1 MDNLSVSNV
10 YALVIYQSIVEA
22 AAITVITI
30 IIATDSVTTDTTTE
44 TIMDTITT
52 PDIATT
58 KLIIT
63 SEATTMTKKI
73 PAYRFRTED
82 LQDTPHKLQ
91 EEINNHKHG
100 TRKSPTVETT
110 TKRTLTA
117 S

>member
-1 MDNLSVSNV
+1 MDSQADLCAPRMDNLSVSNV

-82 LQDTPHKLQ
+82 LQDTPPVSYTHL
-91 EEINNHKHG
+91 
-100 TRKSPTVETT
+100 TLPTTPYV
-110 TKRTLTA
+110 
-117 S
+117 